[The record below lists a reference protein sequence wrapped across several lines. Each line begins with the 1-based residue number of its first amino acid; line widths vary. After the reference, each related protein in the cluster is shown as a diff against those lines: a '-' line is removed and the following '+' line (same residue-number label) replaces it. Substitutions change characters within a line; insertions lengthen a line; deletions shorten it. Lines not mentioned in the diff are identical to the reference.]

1 MNMITAKRNM
11 EIPKKND
18 VKTFFSS
25 SKRAHTFSQRIRI
38 DRGKRVTTF
47 VWCLRKINHSLWCFN
62 SPYCTKHMGST
73 VFRRANILSKKR
85 NVPLKIPADSVY
97 VLSKE
102 NVSVALKVVIC
113 DATLQF
119 IIIVLA
125 SGSWLFTKTWNVS
138 CHISFHLFCC
148 CCCQRIISKGCTNKL
163 AYVHCAYFERSAID
177 YCELLIHK
185 GAKEMQ
191 ISDSMLLL
199 AGHWCIY
206 MILAL
211 Y

>member
-148 CCCQRIISKGCTNKL
+148 CCQQTISKGCTSKL

-177 YCELLIHK
+177 YSELLIHK